1 MLSRA
6 ILALVILFAG
16 YKAWQHFSHS
26 PLPPLKDLPYIVVYG
41 RESCGYTQ
49 RMNRNLDEARMAYE
63 FQSVDDTT
71 VADVLHARMQAAGLD
86 VQRYLLPVVDVNGEI
101 SVRPDF
107 EEVRAQFFDTS
118 P

>member
-6 ILALVILFAG
+6 VVALVLLFGG
-16 YKAWQHFSHS
+16 YKAWEHFSRT
-26 PLPPLKDLPYIVVYG
+26 PPPPLKEIPYIVVYG

-49 RMNRNLDEARMAYE
+49 RMNRNLDEAQLPYE
-63 FQSVDDTT
+63 FQSVDDPA
-71 VADVLHARMQAAGLD
+71 VADVLHARMQASGLD
-86 VQRYLLPVVDVNGEI
+86 VQRYLLPVVDANGEI

-107 EEVRAQFFDTS
+107 DEVRAQFFDR